1 MVRLTRIII
10 VAAIVTL
17 VAGCRQESHIGS
29 VGFVVNP
36 ETTPTMLTRDVKTLI
51 SDSGITRY
59 QITTPLWLMYDEAK
73 RPYWRFPNGLKLVKF
88 DNYMHQVATVT
99 CDSAIYF
106 KQQQLWQLDGNI
118 DISTVEKTRFRTNQ
132 LFWDQSTHKV
142 YSDSFMRVERP
153 DRTLEGYGFN
163 ANERLT
169 SYEIRRVSGIFP
181 ASQLKTH

>member
-1 MVRLTRIII
+1 
-10 VAAIVTL
+10 
-17 VAGCRQESHIGS
+17 
-29 VGFVVNP
+29 
-36 ETTPTMLTRDVKTLI
+36 
-51 SDSGITRY
+51 
-59 QITTPLWLMYDEAK
+59 
-73 RPYWRFPNGLKLVKF
+73 
-88 DNYMHQVATVT
+88 MHQVATVT

-106 KQQQLWQLDGNI
+106 RQQQLWQLDGNI